1 MSDPRTRST
10 ENANNIAREAMSE
23 AHKNCTDTYARVDDT
38 RDTLRMS
45 WQGAASNKYSE
56 ALVGWLEEL
65 RLITN
70 DMNNMVG
77 VFGGT
82 VQAMHNVEDT
92 AILTGSR
99 WADELNPN
107 QA

>member
-1 MSDPRTRST
+1 MADNTRNT
-10 ENANNIAREAMSE
+10 DWANNIAQEAMTE
-23 AHKNCTDTYARVDDT
+23 AHGTCNNIYTQVDST
-38 RDTLRMS
+38 RDTLRVS
-45 WQGAASNKYSE
+45 WQGAASNRYSE

-70 DMNNMVG
+70 DMNNMIG

-82 VQAMHNVEDT
+82 VQSMHNAEDFGV
-92 AILTGSR
+92 LEGSR
-99 WADELNPN
+99 WASELNPN